1 MGCTHQQAGS
11 GDLNLWE
18 KVLTLPATNITYV
31 VQFLA
36 SQLIA
41 APLDSFTLQ
50 RGTSSLQCKAGDKP
64 RGYSQHDWNEST
76 KGSNVTEHPR
86 TSQCWT
92 FLKISI
98 SQNSIDEA
106 VQGKRLGF
114 SSHKGQKQSSFD
126 SIWWTNPFKT
136 HNSSS
141 LPKQVAEE
149 VRYSEMLPQT
159 PGPPSTPT
167 PTTWTQLLVAKG
179 SASTPLRDPQNVYM

>member
-1 MGCTHQQAGS
+1 MSSEWAVRIRLDQETLTS
-11 GDLNLWE
+11 E

-50 RGTSSLQCKAGDKP
+50 RRTSSLQCKAGGKP

-92 FLKISI
+92 FLKVSI

-106 VQGKRLGF
+106 FQGKRLGF
-114 SSHKGQKQSSFD
+114 SSHDKNSHHLIQFGGQ
-126 SIWWTNPFKT
+126 T
-136 HNSSS
+136 HSKLITR
-141 LPKQVAEE
+141 LPC
-149 VRYSEMLPQT
+149 
-159 PGPPSTPT
+159 
-167 PTTWTQLLVAKG
+167 
-179 SASTPLRDPQNVYM
+179 QNK